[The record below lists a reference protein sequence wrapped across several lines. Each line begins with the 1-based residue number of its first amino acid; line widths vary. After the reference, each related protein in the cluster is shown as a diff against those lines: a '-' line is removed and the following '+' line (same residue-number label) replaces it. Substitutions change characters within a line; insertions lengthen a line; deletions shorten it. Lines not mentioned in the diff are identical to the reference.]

1 MREKRAS
8 EREGVEGAGSD
19 DDDGAD
25 ETGSVSVE
33 DRVRVADTEGSW
45 SEDVFVDAS
54 LLFPLRS
61 RGEND
66 IGDGCGPRERT
77 AA

>member
-1 MREKRAS
+1 
-8 EREGVEGAGSD
+8 VEGAGSD

-25 ETGSVSVE
+25 ETGSVCVSVE
-33 DRVRVADTEGSW
+33 GRVRVADTEGSW
-45 SEDVFVDAS
+45 SEDLFVDVS
-54 LLFPLRS
+54 PLFPMRS
-61 RGEND
+61 END